1 LIVYPV
7 FYFSG
12 YPIAGLAAI
21 ALVFASIP
29 VAYVMNIVSNSVFAG
44 VSGDMIG
51 ATNEVGRAVVL
62 VLFVV
67 VVLILL

>member
-1 LIVYPV
+1 
-7 FYFSG
+7 
-12 YPIAGLAAI
+12 
-21 ALVFASIP
+21 
-29 VAYVMNIVSNSVFAG
+29 VMNIVSNSVFGG